1 MTRAGHGILVAL
13 ATAAGVS
20 VVSTAVSSRSESP
33 AVGAGREPTEARR
46 DSVDDAGVQT
56 SAPADGR
63 RALPDAVLPDA
74 VPVRGQVSALR
85 EPPPQAVA
93 APVSAPS
100 TVEVDELQAQL
111 QRVQKELAALEEE
124 NARARAQREIWQ
136 RMSEQLDAIRGEIT
150 QRADRREAEA
160 AEARQLIAQRQ
171 QAVDVLVAVEQRL
184 AVGDAQV
191 AEMLDRAALAL
202 PFPAQRAVQSAR
214 SSIQSEDLARA
225 RFWIWVAIAE
235 TQSALVTR

>member
-20 VVSTAVSSRSESP
+20 VVSTAVSSRSASS
-33 AVGAGREPTEARR
+33 AVDAGREPTEARR
-46 DSVDDAGVQT
+46 DPVDAGVQT
-56 SAPADGR
+56 SAPADAR
-63 RALPDAVLPDA
+63 PALPDA

-93 APVSAPS
+93 APVAAPS
-100 TVEVDELQAQL
+100 TVEGDELKAQL
-111 QRVQKELAALEEE
+111 EEVRKELVALEEE
-124 NARARAQREIWQ
+124 NARARGQRETWQ
-136 RMSEQLDAIRGEIT
+136 RMSDQLDGIRGEIT
-150 QRADRREAEA
+150 QRAERREAEA

-191 AEMLDRAALAL
+191 VEMLDRAALAL

-214 SSIQSEDLARA
+214 SAIQSEDLARA
-225 RFWIWVAIAE
+225 RSWIRLAIAE
-235 TQSALVTR
+235 TESA